1 MLRDFIFGSVVLLA
15 WAWVLAAAIASNFD
29 PAPRPS
35 PRQEHDD
42 MTTITDS
49 TADGRF
55 SIRLR
60 VLRRSDPALPGDPVS
75 IHIEAETFLAEDTV
89 GAIQIEYWPTS
100 GRTVTYVTPLK
111 PDHGL
116 EYVLDDVTAEL
127 ASSRRDLLD
136 RKGPPPGFVR
146 VPWRERYEGHWLLG
160 SAKPG

>member
-1 MLRDFIFGSVVLLA
+1 MLRDILFGGVVLLA

-35 PRQEHDD
+35 PRQEHD
-42 MTTITDS
+42 MTTITDA

-60 VLRRSDPALPGDPVS
+60 ILRRSDPAMPGDPIS
-75 IHIEAETFLAEDTV
+75 IHIEAETFIAEDTV
-89 GAIQIEYWPTS
+89 GAVQIEYWPTS
-100 GRTVTYVTPLK
+100 GRTVTYTTPIK
-111 PDHGL
+111 PDHSL

-127 ASSRRDLLD
+127 ASGRRDLLD

-146 VPWRERYEGHWLLG
+146 VPWRAAYEGHWLLG